1 MNNIRTIK
9 ETISQKWEKKD
20 KNGDDYLI
28 LKLNNEE
35 TIFVFSRK
43 VSEERWNWLEQ
54 GKEYNFTVEEG
65 KNGNN
70 LLVDFEIEINT

>member
-1 MNNIRTIK
+1 MNTRTIK
-9 ETISQKWEKKD
+9 ETISQKLEKKD

>member
-1 MNNIRTIK
+1 MNNNQIIK
-9 ETISQKWEKKD
+9 KTISQKFEKKD
-20 KNGDDYLI
+20 INNENYLI

-35 TIFVFSRK
+35 TIFVFPRK
-43 VSEERWNWLEQ
+43 VGKERWNWLEV

-70 LLVDFEIEINT
+70 LLVDFEIEINV

>member
-1 MNNIRTIK
+1 MNNTRTIK
-9 ETISQKWEKKD
+9 ETISQKLEKKD